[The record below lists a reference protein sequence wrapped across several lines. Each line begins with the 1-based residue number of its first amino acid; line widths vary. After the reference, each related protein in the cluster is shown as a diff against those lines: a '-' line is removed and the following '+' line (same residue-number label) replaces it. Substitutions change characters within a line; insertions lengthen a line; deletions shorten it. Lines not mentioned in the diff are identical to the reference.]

1 LLQQKMSPS
10 HAAPLG
16 LHVPQ
21 TLLLQPYPIEQH
33 SRSSKQ
39 PPPFAMHVH
48 APLVHELEQQSAS
61 IVQLPS
67 EQQVPDGSQ
76 TAPAQHDCGPK
87 RHCSPAPKQ
96 SQTSFWPL
104 QKLEQHWA
112 LKSQPT
118 APAKQTQNPPRHVP
132 EQQSFCATHACPA
145 ALQAAIVVL
154 VVTLVLVVL
163 GAGTVSV
170 VLVVLLPEGASVVLP
185 GTSCVRVVV
194 VGGGSHAASPCLR
207 QSRTTAARQRVR
219 ARRFGWLALHS
230 ARRVPQACMHA
241 RRGVILAVRG
251 AAARTRAATARSL
264 PVSEERWSRP
274 TPSPYRNSVMDGK
287 DDLEGVRLPSSPA
300 TTLNGPAPA

>member
-1 LLQQKMSPS
+1 MSPS

-21 TLLLQPYPIEQH
+21 TLLLQPYSTEQH

-39 PPPFAMHVH
+39 PPPFAMHMH

-61 IVQLPS
+61 IVQLVS

-76 TAPAQHDCGPK
+76 TVPAQHDCGPK

-118 APAKQTQNPPRHVP
+118 APAKQTQNPPRHAP

-163 GAGTVSV
+163 GAGTVGV
-170 VLVVLLPEGASVVLP
+170 VLVVLLSEGASVVVL
-185 GTSCVRVVV
+185 GTSCVRLVV
-194 VGGGSHAASPCLR
+194 VGGGSHVARPCLR
-207 QSRTTAARQRVR
+207 QSRTTAARQRFR

-230 ARRVPQACMHA
+230 ARRVPQPRMHA
-241 RRGVILAVRG
+241 RRGVILAVTE
-251 AAARTRAATARSL
+251 AAARTRAATAMSFH
-264 PVSEERWSRP
+264 VTEEKLAPP
-274 TPSPYRNSVMDGK
+274 TRSPYRNSVMDGK
-287 DDLEGVRLPSSPA
+287 DDPEGDLLPSSPA
-300 TTLNGPAPA
+300 TTLNGPTPA